1 MAARDQLLFGAAG
14 AALIAVALSMWLL
27 LAPTPSAE
35 PGVDPGA
42 GIGLVASAA
51 PTAKPSAAE
60 PATLLIDVE
69 GGVAAPG
76 IVELPSDARV
86 GDAIAAAGG
95 YAEDADILAAAAALN
110 LAAALSDGQQVY
122 VPIIGV
128 AQAPADGTDGA
139 TGGGGLV
146 NLNTA
151 TPEQMD
157 ALPGIGPV
165 TVQKIVAAR
174 QEQPFGALEELV
186 ERKVLNNGQL
196 DKVRDL
202 VTV

>member
-14 AALIAVALSMWLL
+14 AALIAVALSLWLL
-27 LAPTPSAE
+27 IAP
-35 PGVDPGA
+35 
-42 GIGLVASAA
+42 A
-51 PTAKPSAAE
+51 PTAELGVDQPAGVGFVASTPPTVGAGPTEA
-60 PATLLIDVE
+60 ATLLVDVE
-69 GGVAAPG
+69 GGILEPG
-76 IVELPSDARV
+76 IVELPADARV

-95 YAEDADILAAAAALN
+95 YADDADILAAAASLN
-110 LAAALSDGQQVY
+110 LAAPLADGQQVY
-122 VPIIGV
+122 VPLVGV
-128 AQAPADGTDGA
+128 ANAPSGGGGA

-146 NLNTA
+146 DLNTA
-151 TPEQMD
+151 TPEELD

-174 QEQPFGALEELV
+174 QEQPFATLEELV
-186 ERKVLNNGQL
+186 ERKVLNSGQL